1 MHSATVTM
9 DRSPRGDS
17 RAAARGGRTAALAV
31 LACIAAASPSTTAR
45 AGECQAQDERSCPKA
60 LSAETARGLGLAT
73 GARASSVSTSAL
85 AYSPAALALGNLY
98 HVEGNVDYSSFPN
111 TVAIG
116 GAVVDSSTSAL
127 GAGVGLR
134 GFLSGDEG
142 YDGIDG
148 RVGLGV
154 SLSDAFALGLAG
166 RYLRVDLD
174 RSDGSES
181 IVVEE
186 VRACTMDASLRIV
199 PIPGLQ
205 LDIAALNFIDA
216 DSPLVPLTVAGGI
229 AFAVA
234 SSFSLG
240 ADVLADMTTFDSGRI
255 TLGGGFEYL
264 AGSSV
269 PLRLGYG
276 FDTARK
282 IHFLGAGIGYTDQ
295 RIGLDLGV
303 HQELT
308 RPGPEEIETRIMGA
322 IRYYVN

>member
-1 MHSATVTM
+1 MHRATVTL
-9 DRSPRGDS
+9 DRSPRA
-17 RAAARGGRTAALAV
+17 RARAVCVFVFACCASFALP
-31 LACIAAASPSTTAR
+31 ASVR
-45 AGECQAQDERSCPKA
+45 AGECKAEDERACPKA

-73 GARASSVSTSAL
+73 GGRASSVSTSAL

-116 GAVVDSSTSAL
+116 GAVVDSSTSSL

-148 RVGLGV
+148 RIGLGV
-154 SLSDAFALGLAG
+154 SLSEAFSLGLGG
-166 RYLRVDLD
+166 RYLTVDLD
-174 RSDGSES
+174 MADGNET
-181 IVVEE
+181 IEVEE
-186 VRACTMDASLRIV
+186 VQAFTMDASLRIV

-216 DSPLVPLTVAGGI
+216 DSPLVPLMVTGGV

-234 SSFSLG
+234 DSFSLG
-240 ADVLADMTTFDSGRI
+240 ADLLVDMSTFDAGRFTI
-255 TLGGGFEYL
+255 GGGFEYL
-264 AGSSV
+264 ASNTI

-276 FDTARK
+276 FDAARK
-282 IHFLGAGIGYTDQ
+282 IHFLGAGVGYTDQ
-295 RIGLDLGV
+295 RIGLDLGL
-303 HQELT
+303 HQELNK
-308 RPGPEEIETRIMGA
+308 RPEGMERETRIMGA
-322 IRYYVN
+322 VRYFVN